1 MQPVRFFET
10 LRDRVVLR
18 SQIGKRKLD
27 RSATRRALDQASREL
42 GERFAVLVRMGRAE
56 VPGELTVFLDAVRL
70 LEEKLAGQE
79 KEIAELEAEFPRR
92 K

>member
-1 MQPVRFFET
+1 VQPVKFFET

-27 RSATRRALDQASREL
+27 RSAIRRELDQASREL
-42 GERFAVLVRMGRAE
+42 GERFAALVRRGRAE
-56 VPGELTVFLDAVRL
+56 APGELRVFLDAVQL
-70 LEEKLAGQE
+70 LEEKLAAHE
-79 KEIAELEAEFPRR
+79 KEIAELEGEFPRR

>member
-42 GERFAVLVRMGRAE
+42 GERFAALVRMGRVEA
-56 VPGELTVFLDAVRL
+56 PGELTVFLDAVRL

-79 KEIAELEAEFPRR
+79 KEIAELEKEFPRG